1 MREDNRRSSEEEPL
15 KDLIDK
21 FLKAYSLEGK
31 MKEYDIIAAW
41 PELMGPAVAHRT
53 SEIHIKNQTL
63 YLKID
68 SSVMREELL
77 NGKQIIIE
85 RVNKETG
92 TQLINDIWF
101 S

>member
-1 MREDNRRSSEEEPL
+1 MREDNRRSSDEEPL

-41 PELMGPAVAHRT
+41 PELMGKAVAHRT
-53 SEIHIKNQTL
+53 KELYIKQQTL

-85 RVNKETG
+85 RVNKEAG
-92 TQLINDIWF
+92 CQLIHDIWL

>member
-1 MREDNRRSSEEEPL
+1 MREDNRRSSDEEPL

-41 PELMGPAVAHRT
+41 PELMGKAVAHRT
-53 SEIHIKNQTL
+53 KEIHIKHQTL

-68 SSVMREELL
+68 SSVRREELL

-85 RVNKETG
+85 RVNKEAG
-92 TQLINDIWF
+92 CQLINDIWF

>member
-1 MREDNRRSSEEEPL
+1 MREDNRRSSDEEPL

-53 SEIHIKNQTL
+53 KEINIKHQTL

-85 RVNKETG
+85 RVNKEAKC
-92 TQLINDIWF
+92 QLINDIWF

>member
-1 MREDNRRSSEEEPL
+1 MREDNRRSSDEEPL

-53 SEIHIKNQTL
+53 KEIHIKHQTL

-77 NGKQIIIE
+77 NGK
-85 RVNKETG
+85 RHLVF
-92 TQLINDIWF
+92 LIT
-101 S
+101 SEVPC

>member
-15 KDLIDK
+15 KELIDK

-53 SEIHIKNQTL
+53 TEIHIKHQTL

-77 NGKQIIIE
+77 NGKKIIIE
-85 RVNKETG
+85 RVNKEAKC
-92 TQLINDIWF
+92 QLINDIWF

>member
-1 MREDNRRSSEEEPL
+1 MRDDNRRSSEKEPL

-41 PELMGPAVAHRT
+41 PALMGPAVAHRT
-53 SEIHIKNQTL
+53 KEIHIKNQTL
-63 YLKID
+63 FLKID
-68 SSVMREELL
+68 SAVMREELL

-85 RVNKETG
+85 RVNKEAG
-92 TQLINDIWF
+92 CPLIHDIWF

>member
-1 MREDNRRSSEEEPL
+1 MREDNRRSSDEEPL

-53 SEIHIKNQTL
+53 KEIHIKNKVL
-63 YLKID
+63 YLSID

-85 RVNKETG
+85 RVNKEAG
-92 TQLINDIWF
+92 TQLIHDIWF

>member
-1 MREDNRRSSEEEPL
+1 MREDNRRSSEKEPL

-53 SEIHIKNQTL
+53 KEIHIQNQTL

-68 SSVMREELL
+68 SAVMREELL

-85 RVNKETG
+85 RVNQEAG
-92 TQLINDIWF
+92 CQLIHDIWF

>member
-1 MREDNRRSSEEEPL
+1 MREDNRRSSDEEPL

-41 PELMGPAVAHRT
+41 PELMGKAVAHRT
-53 SEIHIKNQTL
+53 KELCIKQQTL

-85 RVNKETG
+85 RVNKEAG
-92 TQLINDIWF
+92 CQLIHDIWF

>member
-1 MREDNRRSSEEEPL
+1 MARINGASCGTPHER
-15 KDLIDK
+15 
-21 FLKAYSLEGK
+21 
-31 MKEYDIIAAW
+31 
-41 PELMGPAVAHRT
+41 
-53 SEIHIKNQTL
+53 IHIKHNTL

-85 RVNKETG
+85 RVNKEAG
-92 TQLINDIWF
+92 CQLINDIWF